1 MEKVTVRDLT
11 PEELLE
17 LKGEYNNYTPQ
28 GRMHASIEEITD
40 EEVFDHYAGMSFNRE
55 EFVCNGA
62 KVPYIPVQAL
72 SHEELGELKE
82 RYTAWLLRDK
92 NLSEAQIK
100 ERAATIPD
108 EKIISHYAGVQ
119 FWHDEFDCNRPKEE

>member
-72 SHEELGELKE
+72 SHEELSELKE
-82 RYTAWLLRDK
+82 EYTAWHLQDK
-92 NLSEAQIK
+92 NLSTAQIK
-100 ERAATIPD
+100 ELAATIPD
-108 EKIISHYAGVQ
+108 EKIIHHYAGFQ
-119 FWHDEFDCNRPKEE
+119 FRHEEFVCNRSKEE